1 MQGIDIEL
9 GERGVGE
16 RGRSANPLHEKK
28 LERGTSETKFM
39 ERVQDQAKG
48 VAEKGL
54 KAEGADATEAMNT
67 DALAKLMDGGG
78 VPLER
83 LNIAINYLQN
93 FGLVLVIDIPWPELQ
108 EVVDVGG
115 GARP

>member
-1 MQGIDIEL
+1 MNDIEL
-9 GERGVGE
+9 GITHGSKIHPTGKKGKIERRDST
-16 RGRSANPLHEKK
+16 RGDFEQHLKDTA
-28 LERGTSETKFM
+28 T
-39 ERVQDQAKG
+39 A

-93 FGLVLVIDIPWPELQ
+93 FGLVLVIDIPWPEVRRSLLRGPRGSKY
-108 EVVDVGG
+108 V
-115 GARP
+115 